1 MIYRII
7 CGLSLK
13 YAKSIIAA
21 WLCVL
26 AVFSVFAW
34 KLPTVLQDHGL
45 TTDGTYARAQS
56 VLAAEFHTP
65 SDPVILLFERPEQVS
80 RADFRRFIER
90 TLATVQTVDGVDR
103 IVPPSSRAGME
114 QDGAAFALLSLGNAA
129 AKSDTIAQL
138 RRMLPQDD
146 RMTVR
151 MTGKPVVQ
159 DDVNRTSHRD
169 LFRAEL
175 IGLPI
180 AFLILWISFG
190 GLLAAA
196 IPIAVGMIGV
206 AGTMGIMY
214 WIGASMELSIFVY
227 NVIPMVGLALS
238 IDFALL
244 MVSRFREQLAV
255 SAVEQALLTTMQTS
269 GRAVFFSSLCVLLG
283 LAGTLFIRMPIF
295 RSVAVGAIIVVAMS
309 MLLTLTFVPA
319 FLSLAGDRMRA
330 KRKPRNKGGQ
340 PWFWYRVSAYVMKRP
355 VRMAL
360 IAAAILICC
369 LFPLTRLNVAV
380 PDASSLPK
388 HFESR
393 QTAEAFDRYFAKGTS
408 QLHLIGASANSAL
421 RLEDWA
427 NAYRAV
433 QRLNRDPN
441 VIRVDSVFTR
451 QQLTAETMDLIW
463 RNPELRSK
471 YGAVLNPFVQ
481 GNKILITVTVAG
493 DPNSQRT
500 MEWVRNWESQPSELS
515 WLIAGEAKYRQ
526 EVFDEVFNR
535 LGEVILFIFASNFVV
550 LFVAF
555 RSILIP
561 IKTVFMNLLSL
572 GASFG
577 ILAWIFE
584 EGRFGIEP
592 SAIALMIPVF
602 VFGLAFGVSMDYGV
616 FLLSR
621 IYEAYQRT
629 HHNERSVGEG
639 MALSGKLITSAAAIM
654 IAVTI
659 PFAWGGVAG
668 VKQLGIGISAA
679 ILIDATIVRMILVPA
694 LMKLFGKWNWW
705 SPAKK

>member
-7 CGLSLK
+7 CELSLQ

-56 VLAAEFHTP
+56 VLAAEFHFP
-65 SDPVILLFERPEQVS
+65 SDPVILLFERSEQVS
-80 RADFRRFIER
+80 RADFHRFIDR
-90 TLATVQTVDGVDR
+90 TLAKVQNVDGVDG
-103 IVPPSSRAGME
+103 IVPPSSRDGME
-114 QDGAAFALLSLGNAA
+114 QDGAAFALLSLSAAA
-129 AKSDTIAQL
+129 AKSETIAQL
-138 RRMLPQDD
+138 RHMLPPDE

-255 SAVEQALLTTMQTS
+255 STVEQALLTTMQTS
-269 GRAVFFSSLCVLLG
+269 GRAVFFSALCVLLG
-283 LAGTLFIRMPIF
+283 LAGTLLIRMPIF
-295 RSVAVGAIIVVAMS
+295 RSVAVGAIVVVAMS

-319 FLSLAGDRMRA
+319 FLSLAGERMRA
-330 KRKPRNKGGQ
+330 RMKGRR

-360 IAAAILICC
+360 IAAGFLICC
-369 LFPLTRLNVAV
+369 FIPLTRLNLAV

-408 QLHLIGASANSAL
+408 QLHLIGANVNSDL

-451 QQLTAETMDLIW
+451 LRLTAERMDLIW
-463 RNPELRSK
+463 RNPDLRSK

-481 GNKILITVTVAG
+481 GGNILISVTVAG
-493 DPNSQRT
+493 DPNSKRT
-500 MEWVRNWESQPSELS
+500 MEWVRNWESQASDMS

-535 LGEVILFIFASNFVV
+535 LSEVILFIFASNFVI

-621 IYEAYQRT
+621 IYETYRRT

-639 MALSGKLITSAAAIM
+639 MALSGKMITSAAAIM
-654 IAVTI
+654 IAVTV

-679 ILIDATIVRMILVPA
+679 ILIDATIVRMMLVPA

-705 SPAKK
+705 SP